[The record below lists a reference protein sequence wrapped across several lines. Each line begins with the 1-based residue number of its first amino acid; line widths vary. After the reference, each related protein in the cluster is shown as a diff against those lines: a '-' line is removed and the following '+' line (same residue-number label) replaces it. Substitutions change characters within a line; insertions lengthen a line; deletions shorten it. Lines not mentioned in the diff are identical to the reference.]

1 MGREPVDDVARA
13 GRAAAPTDANEIPTI
28 VQIVSN
34 STMNGILCVMTTLI

>member
-13 GRAAAPTDANEIPTI
+13 GSTAAPTDANETPTI

-34 STMNGILCVMTTLI
+34 STMNGILCDMTTLV